1 LALSSRN
8 GRGFEILPLK
18 REKRYTKGM
27 SEACV
32 LLEAFKQLID
42 PVSDGGKKVD
52 IVEGSQ
58 KGASKAKEMLAR
70 LCKKREAR
78 EATAMKE
85 KEKDVPSTVPS
96 VASSPILT
104 SRPEVSILFY
114 TTSGLF
120 QDNRLRISLSS
131 LHAITKGANFFTADV
146 ADSISMLKQHLTTH
160 KSANVV
166 VSSDGLFELRDV
178 YDVKYYSNS
187 SRNQTIVEFSLSEVQ
202 ASNTEKMKG
211 EVVNLQVFIGH
222 L

>member
-1 LALSSRN
+1 
-8 GRGFEILPLK
+8 
-18 REKRYTKGM
+18 M

-32 LLEAFKQLID
+32 LLEAFKQLIE
-42 PVSDGGKKVD
+42 PSKKVD

-78 EATAMKE
+78 EALAMKD
-85 KEKDVPSTVPS
+85 KLVVPSPVAVPSPVDVPSPVAVPS
-96 VASSPILT
+96 TNLA

-114 TTSGLF
+114 TTTGRF

-131 LHAITKGANFFTADV
+131 LHAITKGINFFTADV
-146 ADSISMLKQHLTTH
+146 SDSISMLKQHLTIH

-166 VSSDGLFELRDV
+166 ISSDGLFELRDV

-211 EVVNLQVFIGH
+211 EIVNLQVFIGH

>member
-1 LALSSRN
+1 
-8 GRGFEILPLK
+8 
-18 REKRYTKGM
+18 M

-32 LLEAFKQLID
+32 LLEAFKQLIE
-42 PVSDGGKKVD
+42 PNKKVD

-70 LCKKREAR
+70 LCKKREEREAR
-78 EATAMKE
+78 EALAMKE
-85 KEKDVPSTVPS
+85 KSVAVPSPVTS
-96 VASSPILT
+96 VIPVAPPLNLT

-114 TTSGLF
+114 TTSGRF

-131 LHAITKGANFFTADV
+131 LHAITKGTNFFTADV
-146 ADSISMLKQHLTTH
+146 SDSISILKQHLTSH

-178 YDVKYYSNS
+178 YDVKYYTNS

-202 ASNTEKMKG
+202 ASNTEKMMG
-211 EVVNLQVFIGH
+211 EVINLQVFIGH